1 MLSAIPIIHEN
12 LPTKE
17 LTRKDGKMKK
27 INIYL
32 TDEQKKAIAKKC
44 AWYKVSTSTIVDKC
58 VWRIMS
64 ESSDAEF
71 KNSLML
77 DFFYKDEGRLKTSVK
92 PKIFSEALMNCKK
105 PNRLAT
111 NCILL
116 WLKKDL
122 KNHIKDEKLCQRIYS
137 LIDDDLNKAYDK
149 FWNYNEQIR
158 NMRRMLKEDKD
169 YWKRAIEQE
178 ERK

>member
-1 MLSAIPIIHEN
+1 M
-12 LPTKE
+12 T
-17 LTRKDGKMKK
+17 K

-44 AWYKVSTSTIVDKC
+44 AWYKVSTSTIVDK
-58 VWRIMS
+58 VVYRFLS
-64 ESSDAEF
+64 EIKEGYDEF
-71 KNSLML
+71 RNSLFI
-77 DFFYKDEGRLKTSVK
+77 DFLYRDTGRKKTSVK
-92 PKIFSEALMNCKK
+92 PTIFKSFKFTH
-105 PNRLAT
+105 PNKLAT
-111 NCILL
+111 NCLL
-116 WLKKDL
+116 VWLKKDL
-122 KNHIKDEKLCQRIYS
+122 KRFIQDDKKCQRIYS

-158 NMRRMLKEDKD
+158 NMRRMLKDDKN